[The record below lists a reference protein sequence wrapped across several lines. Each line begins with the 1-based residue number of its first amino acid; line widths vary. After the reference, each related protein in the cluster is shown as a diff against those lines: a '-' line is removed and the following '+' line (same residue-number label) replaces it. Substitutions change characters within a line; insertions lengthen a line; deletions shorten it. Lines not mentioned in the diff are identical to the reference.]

1 MVTVLKNTAKL
12 VSEVPF
18 PALTVC
24 GSGVHMGNV
33 ERKLIEDFGD
43 WRTKNK
49 RSETSKEELK
59 KDVGDFMEEKFQIK
73 SNQTGGKQQ
82 INILDILDTMISPDI
97 DVDVLFD
104 ANSVRENEIAC
115 QQLTKSAEDNAGC
128 RYSCPDTRFNLFG
141 GGCYHVST
149 ELANAEDADKQCEK
163 MGARLA
169 VVSGP
174 REHAFVWQLSGGN
187 QRLIETLSKYPRR
200 IITNSPTTRS
210 AYKAFL

>member
-1 MVTVLKNTAKL
+1 
-12 VSEVPF
+12 
-18 PALTVC
+18 
-24 GSGVHMGNV
+24 MGNV

-49 RSETSKEELK
+49 RSKTSKEELK

-73 SNQTGGKQQ
+73 SNETGGKQQ

-104 ANSVRENEIAC
+104 ANSVRKNEIAC
-115 QQLTKSAEDNAGC
+115 QQLTEIEDDNVGC

-141 GGCYHVST
+141 GLCYHVST
-149 ELANAEDADKQCEK
+149 ELANAEDADKQCDK

>member
-1 MVTVLKNTAKL
+1 
-12 VSEVPF
+12 
-18 PALTVC
+18 
-24 GSGVHMGNV
+24 MGNV

-73 SNQTGGKQQ
+73 PNQTGGKQQ

-115 QQLTKSAEDNAGC
+115 QQVTKSAEDNAGC
-128 RYSCPDTRFNLFG
+128 RYGILLVCAFALILPYLPFCLCPYFKRVKGQKGQKGQKGKGDGQTILKKLG
-141 GGCYHVST
+141 P
-149 ELANAEDADKQCEK
+149 
-163 MGARLA
+163 MPP
-169 VVSGP
+169 SG
-174 REHAFVWQLSGGN
+174 
-187 QRLIETLSKYPRR
+187 RR
-200 IITNSPTTRS
+200 T
-210 AYKAFL
+210 